1 MTAAEKQK
9 WVPTFIVAGLIWGSS
24 FLFIEQS
31 LTFLSPAGV
40 AFWRT
45 FLGAVVLAVVIAVR
59 RYRLPKTLKPWLLM
73 LVGGL
78 FMSAIPATLFGFAQ
92 QQVNSSL
99 ASILNASTPIFTV
112 LAILIAFP
120 AEKPKPQVILGL
132 LIGLVGV
139 AVVLGV
145 WSGFGDNDPL
155 AILAL
160 LAAVA
165 CYGIGS
171 PFIRRFVEPL
181 GLNREVAVFG
191 QVFTSAVVLAP
202 FYLAGGI
209 AHSEPSAVAVGSIL
223 ALGALGTGFAYI
235 LYYRLLATVGSPIAS
250 AVTYVTPV
258 VGVALGVLLLGE
270 SLTWHEPVGA
280 LIVIAGAWVAQRK
293 RG

>member
-1 MTAAEKQK
+1 MQAGEKQK
-9 WVPTFIVAGLIWGSS
+9 WVPTFLIAGVIWGSS

-45 FLGAVVLAVVIAVR
+45 FLGAVVLIAVIAVR
-59 RYRLPKTLKPWLLM
+59 RLELPKTLRPWLLM

-92 QQVNSSL
+92 QQVSSSL
-99 ASILNASTPIFTV
+99 ASIMNASTPIFTV

-139 AVVLGV
+139 GVVLGV
-145 WSGFGDNDPL
+145 WSGFGENDPL

-160 LAAVA
+160 VAAVG
-165 CYGIGS
+165 CYGFGS

-181 GLNREVAVFG
+181 GLSREVAVFG
-191 QVFTSAVVLAP
+191 QVSTSALVLAP
-202 FYLAGGI
+202 LYLAGGV
-209 AHSEPSAVAVGSIL
+209 AHSTPTAAALGSIL

-250 AVTYVTPV
+250 AVTYITPV
-258 VGVALGVLLLGE
+258 IGVALGILLLGE
-270 SLTWHEPVGA
+270 TLTWHEPVGA
-280 LIVIAGAWVAQRK
+280 LIVIAGAYVAQRR

>member
-1 MTAAEKQK
+1 MQVGQNQK
-9 WVPTFIVAGLIWGSS
+9 WIPTFLLAGLIWGSS

-45 FLGAVVLAVVIAVR
+45 FLGALVLTVVIAVR
-59 RYRLPKTLKPWLLM
+59 RLKLPNKLRPWLLM
-73 LVGGL
+73 TVGGL

-92 QQVNSSL
+92 QQVSSSL
-99 ASILNASTPIFTV
+99 ASIMNASTPIFTV

-120 AEKPKPQVILGL
+120 AEKPSPQVVIGL

-145 WSGFGDNDPL
+145 WSGFGENDPL

-160 LAAVA
+160 IAAVA
-165 CYGIGS
+165 CYGVGS

-181 GLNREVAVFG
+181 GLSREVAVFG
-191 QVFTSAVVLAP
+191 QVATSSLVLAP
-202 FYLAGGI
+202 IYLLNGLTHAT
-209 AHSEPSAVAVGSIL
+209 PSLEGLLSIL

-250 AVTYVTPV
+250 AVTYITPV

-270 SLTWHEPVGA
+270 TLTWHEPVGA
-280 LIVIAGAWVAQRK
+280 LVVIAGAFVAQRK
-293 RG
+293 KS